1 MQKKAGIPV
10 DLDKSDNVE
19 TNNKFIKEE
28 KDNFLEKVISFLIN
42 NKQK

>member
-28 KDNFLEKVISFLIN
+28 KDNFLEKVISFFIN